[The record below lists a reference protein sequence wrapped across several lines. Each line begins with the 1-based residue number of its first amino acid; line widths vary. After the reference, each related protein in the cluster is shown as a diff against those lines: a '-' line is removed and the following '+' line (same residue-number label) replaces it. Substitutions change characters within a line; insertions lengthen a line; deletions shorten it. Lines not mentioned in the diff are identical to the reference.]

1 MTCNSGSPAT
11 DPPVPGDSYAI
22 LVSPFHLSTDPPVP
36 IARQLVAV
44 RCSQATTVGA
54 GPQNSLDNG
63 MEAEIPFVAQ
73 PQRAAHLGLP
83 AMEEERVEDVDI
95 LPRPSRRLVLLGAGS
110 VLGSHNRFSPL
121 AVDGDEPMDVA
132 DHQDAVVV
140 HDEGSE
146 VSVDEEPEPP
156 TAPDPEVV
164 TTRGLTPAI
173 RAALTELDGVD
184 LPHEFTRRAAIMKT
198 VPHFLRGPFRN
209 ALRVAGKGRSSGSKS
224 VEERKGLEIVRVPSQ
239 TLVVQTTK
247 RR

>member
-1 MTCNSGSPAT
+1 
-11 DPPVPGDSYAI
+11 
-22 LVSPFHLSTDPPVP
+22 
-36 IARQLVAV
+36 
-44 RCSQATTVGA
+44 
-54 GPQNSLDNG
+54 
-63 MEAEIPFVAQ
+63 MEAEIPLVAQ
-73 PQRAAHLGLP
+73 PQRAAHLDLP
-83 AMEEERVEDVDI
+83 AMEEERLEDLDI

-110 VLGSHNRFSPL
+110 ALGSHNRFSPL
-121 AVDGDEPMDVA
+121 AVDEDEPMDVA

-198 VPHFLRGPFRN
+198 VPQFLRGPFRN
-209 ALRVAGKGRSSGSKS
+209 ALRVAMDEAPEANQLRSERGWKLIMLLPRLMLFRPSRGGNVHKSK
-224 VEERKGLEIVRVPSQ
+224 
-239 TLVVQTTK
+239 
-247 RR
+247 

>member
-1 MTCNSGSPAT
+1 MYSRQALDSEPEAWWGGSQASGEDDYDPEDEDGVFSHDHMVEVFVDHAAESGRHAILVSPAT
-11 DPPVPGDSYAI
+11 DP
-22 LVSPFHLSTDPPVP
+22 LVP
-36 IARQLVAV
+36 IARQQVAV
-44 RCSQATTVGA
+44 RCSQATTVGV

-63 MEAEIPFVAQ
+63 MEAEIPFVEQ
-73 PQRAAHLGLP
+73 PQRAGNLGLP

-110 VLGSHNRFSPL
+110 VPGSDSPL
-121 AVDGDEPMDVA
+121 AVDEDEPMDVA

-173 RAALTELDGVD
+173 RAALMELDGVD
-184 LPHEFTRRAAIMKT
+184 LAHEFSRSC
-198 VPHFLRGPFRN
+198 HEDGSSFL
-209 ALRVAGKGRSSGSKS
+209 
-224 VEERKGLEIVRVPSQ
+224 EESFP
-239 TLVVQTTK
+239 
-247 RR
+247 